1 MTDPTIR
8 ELQVLEAI
16 TRPGATRHSAARA
29 LGISE
34 ATAKELLARLYRK
47 LRVRT
52 AAQAWRAIHDGRAA

>member
-1 MTDPTIR
+1 MTDPTLR

-16 TRPGATRHSAARA
+16 TRPGATRHSAALA

-52 AAQAWRAIHDGRAA
+52 AAQAFRVIHERAA